1 MSRDNTMSTPAPTL
15 IPPAVA
21 PQQSAA
27 RPQPLRFMRN
37 TPRGGLVSA
46 EARAAVQ
53 AACGDLAARPD
64 LLMEHLHRLN
74 DAERGLRPSHLAALA
89 EWLRLSTSEVYEVAS
104 FYHHFRLLRED
115 EAAPVTTVRVCT
127 NLSCALAGADDLLAE
142 LQQRCGSDVAVE
154 GASCMGLC
162 TQAPGVLVGHHA
174 LGHATTDAVLAAL
187 PQASTAPQFPAA
199 AEDLTA
205 YRAGGGYALLA
216 DCRAGRITP
225 EAVMQRIEDAELRGL
240 GGAGFPSVRK
250 WRTVAQQPG
259 PRLMVVNADEGEVGT
274 CKDGHLLRTTPHR
287 MLEGILIAAWAVAAG
302 RVWIYLR
309 DEYAAEGALL
319 HRELQ
324 ALHDAGLLHYG
335 GVDIGGAAADEPGD
349 DAAVRARLPQVAL
362 RRGAGAYICGEES
375 ALIESIEGKRGMPR
389 LKPPIVAIAGQFGKP
404 TLEHNVETLWWVRDL
419 VSPHAQATPSLPP
432 EGALPTLGRPG
443 GGEARFTGSDWFTQ
457 GRRGRKGLRRFTV
470 SGRVARPGVYLAPAG
485 ITSRELIEEFA
496 GGMAEGW
503 TLYGVLPGGASGG
516 ILNAEQADLPL
527 DFGTLD
533 AQGCF
538 IGSMAVIV
546 LGTSATHTDTAS
558 AAANLMRFFAEES
571 CGQCTPCREGTHQLL
586 AAMAPPRWDAA
597 HIGTLSQLM
606 RDASICGL
614 GQAAPNPTDSVLRHF
629 PHEVIAAKE

>member
-115 EAAPVTTVRVCT
+115 EAAPVATVRVCT

-174 LGHATTDAVLAAL
+174 LGHATAHTVLAAL
-187 PQASTAPQFPAA
+187 PQASTAPQLPAA
-199 AEDLTA
+199 AEDLAA

-335 GVDIGGAAADEPGD
+335 GVDIGGAAADAPGD

-389 LKPPIVAIAGQFGKP
+389 LKPPIVAIAGLFGKP

-419 VSPHAQATPSLPP
+419 VQNPA
-432 EGALPTLGRPG
+432 
-443 GGEARFTGSDWFTQ
+443 SDWFTQ

-485 ITSRELIEEFA
+485 ITSRELIDEFA

-516 ILNAEQADLPL
+516 ILNADQADLPL

-546 LGTSATHTDTAS
+546 LGTSAAHTDTAS
-558 AAANLMRFFAEES
+558 AAAANLMRFFAEES

-597 HIGTLSQLM
+597 HISGLSQLM

-629 PHEVIAAKE
+629 PHEVTAAKE

>member
-1 MSRDNTMSTPAPTL
+1 MSTSAPTL
-15 IPPAVA
+15 LPTAVA

-27 RPQPLRFMRN
+27 RVQPLRFLRN

-46 EARAAVQ
+46 EARAAVHT
-53 AACGDLAARPD
+53 ACGDLAARPD

-74 DAERGLRPSHLAALA
+74 DAEHGLRPSRLAALA
-89 EWLRLSTSEVYEVAS
+89 DWLHVSTSEVYEVAS

-115 EAAPVTTVRVCT
+115 EPAPTATIRVCT
-127 NLSCALAGADDLLAE
+127 NLSCALAGADALLRT
-142 LQQRCGSDVAVE
+142 LQHDCGDSVAVE

-162 TQAPGVLVGHHA
+162 TQAPGVLVGQHA
-174 LGHATTDAVLAAL
+174 LGHATADAVRAVLPRGSTP
-187 PQASTAPQFPAA
+187 PQAPTA
-199 AEDLTA
+199 AEDLAA

-216 DCRAGRITP
+216 DCRAGRLTP

-259 PRLMVVNADEGEVGT
+259 PRLLVVNADEGEVGT
-274 CKDGHLLRTTPHR
+274 CKDGHLLRTAPHR
-287 MLEGILIAAWAVAAG
+287 MIEGILIAAWAVAVG
-302 RVWIYLR
+302 RIWIYLR

-324 ALHDAGLLHYG
+324 ALHTAGLLHYG
-335 GVDIGGAAADEPGD
+335 GVDIGGAADDEPGT
-349 DAAVRARLPQVAL
+349 DAEVRARLPRVAL

-375 ALIESIEGKRGMPR
+375 ALIESLEGKRGMPR
-389 LKPPIVAIAGQFGKP
+389 LKPPIVAISGLFGKP
-404 TLEHNVETLWWVRDL
+404 TLEHNVETLWWVREL
-419 VSPHAQATPSLPP
+419 VQNPK
-432 EGALPTLGRPG
+432 
-443 GGEARFTGSDWFTQ
+443 SDWFTQ

-470 SGRVARPGVYLAPAG
+470 SGRVAKPGVYLAPAG
-485 ITSRELIEEFA
+485 ITSRELIDEFA

-516 ILNAEQADLPL
+516 ILNASQAELPL

-533 AQGCF
+533 AEGCF

-546 LGTSATHTDTAS
+546 LGSHAGHIDTAS
-558 AAANLMRFFAEES
+558 AAAANLMRFFAEES
-571 CGQCTPCREGTHQLL
+571 CGQCTPCREGTHQML
-586 AAMAPPRWDAA
+586 AAMSPAQWNAA

-629 PHEVIAAKE
+629 PHEVTAAKE

>member
-1 MSRDNTMSTPAPTL
+1 M
-15 IPPAVA
+15 
-21 PQQSAA
+21 
-27 RPQPLRFMRN
+27 RFMRN
-37 TPRGGLVSA
+37 TPRGGLVSP

-74 DAERGLRPSHLAALA
+74 DAERGLRPSRLAALA

-115 EAAPVTTVRVCT
+115 EAAPTAVVRVCT
-127 NLSCALAGADDLLAE
+127 NLSCALAGADGLLHD
-142 LQQRCGSDVAVE
+142 LQQRCGTGVAVE

-162 TQAPGVLVGHHA
+162 TQAPGVLVGQHA
-174 LGHATTDAVLAAL
+174 LGHATADAVLAAL
-187 PQASTAPQFPAA
+187 PQAADAPQPPTD
-199 AEDLTA
+199 AEDLAA

-216 DCRAGRITP
+216 DCRAGRLTP
-225 EAVMQRIEDAELRGL
+225 DAVIARIDNAALRGL
-240 GGAGFPSVRK
+240 GGAGFPSARK

-287 MLEGILIAAWAVAAG
+287 LLEGLLIAAWAVAAG

-324 ALHDAGLLHYG
+324 ALHDAGLLRYG
-335 GVDIGGAAADEPGD
+335 GVDIGGASDDEPGD

-375 ALIESIEGKRGMPR
+375 ALIESLEGKRGMPR
-389 LKPPIVAIAGQFGKP
+389 LKPPIVAISGLFGRP
-404 TLEHNVETLWWVRDL
+404 TLEHNVETLSWVPEL
-419 VSPHAQATPSLPP
+419 VANP
-432 EGALPTLGRPG
+432 EA
-443 GGEARFTGSDWFTQ
+443 EWFKL
-457 GRRGRKGLRRFTV
+457 GRRGHKGLRRFTV

-485 ITSRELIEEFA
+485 ITARELIDEFA
-496 GGMAEGW
+496 GGMAPGW

-546 LGTSATHTDTAS
+546 LGTSVAHTDTATH
-558 AAANLMRFFAEES
+558 AARNLMQFFAHES
-571 CGQCTPCREGTHQLL
+571 CGQCTPCREGTHQML
-586 AAMAPPRWDAA
+586 AAMASSGWPAA
-597 HIGTLSQLM
+597 RIADLSQLM

-629 PHEVIAAKE
+629 PHEVHAAKE

>member
-1 MSRDNTMSTPAPTL
+1 
-15 IPPAVA
+15 
-21 PQQSAA
+21 
-27 RPQPLRFMRN
+27 
-37 TPRGGLVSA
+37 
-46 EARAAVQ
+46 
-53 AACGDLAARPD
+53 
-64 LLMEHLHRLN
+64 
-74 DAERGLRPSHLAALA
+74 
-89 EWLRLSTSEVYEVAS
+89 
-104 FYHHFRLLRED
+104 
-115 EAAPVTTVRVCT
+115 
-127 NLSCALAGADDLLAE
+127 
-142 LQQRCGSDVAVE
+142 
-154 GASCMGLC
+154 MGLC

-174 LGHATTDAVLAAL
+174 LGHATADAVLAAL
-187 PQASTAPQFPAA
+187 PQASTAPHLPAA
-199 AEDLTA
+199 AEDLAA

-216 DCRAGRITP
+216 DCRAGCITP

-319 HRELQ
+319 HRELL
-324 ALHDAGLLHYG
+324 ALHDAGLLRYG
-335 GVDIGGAAADEPGD
+335 GVDIGGAAADAPGD

-389 LKPPIVAIAGQFGKP
+389 LKPPIVAIAGLFGKP

-419 VSPHAQATPSLPP
+419 VSPHAQTASSLPPEGALPTLGRPGGGEALVSPHAQAVPSLPP

-443 GGEARFTGSDWFTQ
+443 GGEARFAGSDWFTQ

-485 ITSRELIEEFA
+485 ITSRELITEFA

-558 AAANLMRFFAEES
+558 AAAANLMRFFAEES

-586 AAMAPPRWDAA
+586 AAMTPPRWDAA
-597 HIGTLSQLM
+597 HISTLSQLM

-629 PHEVIAAKE
+629 PHEVTAAKE

>member
-1 MSRDNTMSTPAPTL
+1 MFRIIQHDKKYEDAPPLTRLAAMSTPAPTEA
-15 IPPAVA
+15 PPAVA
-21 PQQSAA
+21 PKQSAA
-27 RPQPLRFMRN
+27 RAQPLRFMRN
-37 TPRGGLVSA
+37 TPRGGLVST

-74 DAERGLRPSHLAALA
+74 DAEHGLRPSRLAALA

-115 EAAPVTTVRVCT
+115 QPAPTVTVRVCA
-127 NLSCALAGADDLLAE
+127 NLSCALAGADALLHD
-142 LQQRCGSDVAVE
+142 LQQRCGGDVAVE

-162 TQAPGVLVGHHA
+162 TQAPGVLVGQHA
-174 LGHATTDAVLAAL
+174 LGHATPDAVLAAL
-187 PQASTAPQFPAA
+187 PQAGAAPALPAG
-199 AEDLTA
+199 AEDLAA
-205 YRAGGGYALLA
+205 YRAGGGYGLLA
-216 DCRAGRITP
+216 DCRAGRLTP

-250 WRTVAQQPG
+250 WRTVAQQSG

-319 HRELQ
+319 HHELQ
-324 ALHDAGLLHYG
+324 ALHDSGLLRYG
-335 GVDIGGAAADEPGD
+335 GVDIGGAADDAPGD
-349 DAAVRARLPQVAL
+349 AAAVRTRLPQVAL

-375 ALIESIEGKRGMPR
+375 ALIESLEGKRGMPR
-389 LKPPIVAIAGQFGKP
+389 LKPPIVAIAGLFGKP
-404 TLEHNVETLWWVRDL
+404 TLEHNVETMWWVRDL
-419 VSPHAQATPSLPP
+419 VQNPA
-432 EGALPTLGRPG
+432 
-443 GGEARFTGSDWFTQ
+443 SDWFTQ
-457 GRRGRKGLRRFTV
+457 GRRGRTGLRRFTV

-485 ITSRELIEEFA
+485 ITSRELIDEFA
-496 GGMAEGW
+496 GGMAPGW

-516 ILNAEQADLPL
+516 ILNESQADLPL

-546 LGTSATHTDTAS
+546 LGASAAHTDTAS
-558 AAANLMRFFAEES
+558 AAAANLMRFFAEES
-571 CGQCTPCREGTHQLL
+571 CGQCTPCREGTHQML
-586 AAMAPPRWDAA
+586 AAMSSPQWNPA

-629 PHEVIAAKE
+629 SHEVTAAME

>member
-1 MSRDNTMSTPAPTL
+1 MSTTAPTRV
-15 IPPAVA
+15 PTAVE

-37 TPRGGLVSA
+37 TPRGGLVSPQ
-46 EARAAVQ
+46 ARQAVQ
-53 AACGDLAARPD
+53 AACADLAARPD
-64 LLMEHLHRLN
+64 LLMEHLHRIN
-74 DAERGLRPSHLAALA
+74 DAEGGLRPSRLAALA
-89 EWLRLSTSEVYEVAS
+89 EWLRLSTSEVFEVAS

-115 EAAPVTTVRVCT
+115 EPAPTATVRVCT
-127 NLSCALAGADDLLAE
+127 NLSCALAGADALLTD
-142 LQQRCGSDVAVE
+142 LQQRCGDGVAVE

-162 TQAPGVLVGHHA
+162 TRAPGVLVGRQA
-174 LGHATTDAVLAAL
+174 LGHATAEAVLAAL
-187 PQASTAPQFPAA
+187 PQAIPLPAFPAGGEGEITPSQPVGRIGVGNVA
-199 AEDLTA
+199 PPAPKDAEDLAA

-225 EAVMQRIEDAELRGL
+225 EVAMQRIEDAELRGL

-259 PRLMVVNADEGEVGT
+259 PRLVVINADEGEVGT

-324 ALHDAGLLHYG
+324 ALHAAGLLRYG
-335 GVDIGGAAADEPGD
+335 GVDIGGAADDEPGS
-349 DAAVRARLPQVAL
+349 DAEVRKRLPQVAL

-375 ALIESIEGKRGMPR
+375 ALIESLEGKRGMPR
-389 LKPPIVAIAGQFGKP
+389 LKPPIVAISGLFGRP
-404 TLEHNVETLWWVRDL
+404 TLEHNVETLWWVRDIL
-419 VSPHAQATPSLPP
+419 NDPLAWAN
-432 EGALPTLGRPG
+432 
-443 GGEARFTGSDWFTQ
+443 Q

-470 SGRVARPGVYLAPAG
+470 SGRVAKPGVVLAPAG
-485 ITSRELIEEFA
+485 ITSRELIDEYC
-496 GGMAEGW
+496 GGMATGW

-516 ILNAEQADLPL
+516 ILNESQADLPL

-546 LGTSATHTDTAS
+546 LGRNPHHTDTATH
-558 AAANLMRFFAEES
+558 AARNLMQFFAHES
-571 CGQCTPCREGTHQLL
+571 CGQCTPCREGTHQML
-586 AAMAPPRWDAA
+586 AAMAPSQWDGA
-597 HIGTLSQLM
+597 HIGALSQLM

-629 PHEVIAAKE
+629 PQEVGSGRATAEI

>member
-1 MSRDNTMSTPAPTL
+1 MPSPTSPFTPA
-15 IPPAVA
+15 AVEA
-21 PQQSAA
+21 QRSAA
-27 RPQPLRFMRN
+27 RPQPVRFTRT
-37 TPRGGLVSA
+37 TPRGGLVSP
-46 EARAAVQ
+46 EARGAVQ

-74 DAERGLRPSHLAALA
+74 DAERGLRPSRLAALA
-89 EWLRLSTSEVYEVAS
+89 EWLRLSASEVYEVAS

-115 EAAPVTTVRVCT
+115 EAAPAAVVRVCT
-127 NLSCALAGADDLLAE
+127 NLSCTLAGSDALLRD
-142 LQQRCGSDVAVE
+142 LQQRCGADVAVE
-154 GASCMGLC
+154 GVSCMGLC
-162 TQAPGVLVGHHA
+162 TQAPGVRVGQHA
-174 LGHATTDAVLAAL
+174 IGHATVDSVLAAL
-187 PQASTAPQFPAA
+187 PQAGAEPLLPAD
-199 AEDLTA
+199 AEDLAA
-205 YRAGGGYALLA
+205 YRTGGGYTLLA
-216 DCRAGRITP
+216 DCRAGRIPP
-225 EAVMQRIEDAELRGL
+225 EAVMQRLEDAALRGL
-240 GGAGFPSVRK
+240 GGAGFPSARK

-287 MLEGILIAAWAVAAG
+287 LLEGLLIAAWAVAAG
-302 RVWIYLR
+302 RIWIYLR

-324 ALHDAGLLHYG
+324 ALHAAGLLRYG
-335 GVDIGGAAADEPGD
+335 GVDIGGAKDDEPGD

-375 ALIESIEGKRGMPR
+375 ALIESLEGKRGMPR
-389 LKPPIVAIAGQFGKP
+389 LKPPIVAIAGLFGKP

-419 VSPHAQATPSLPP
+419 VQNSAY
-432 EGALPTLGRPG
+432 
-443 GGEARFTGSDWFTQ
+443 DWFTQ
-457 GRRGRKGLRRFTV
+457 GRRGHKGLRRFTV

-485 ITSRELIEEFA
+485 MTSRELIDEFA
-496 GGMAEGW
+496 GGMAPGW

-546 LGTSATHTDTAS
+546 LGASATHTDTARA

-571 CGQCTPCREGTHQLL
+571 CGQCTPCREGTHQML
-586 AAMAPPRWDAA
+586 AAMAPTQWNTA
-597 HIGTLSQLM
+597 HIGALSQL
-606 RDASICGL
+606 
-614 GQAAPNPTDSVLRHF
+614 
-629 PHEVIAAKE
+629 